1 MRTRIALILLGV
13 TTAGCY
19 RAVPVARV
27 DGLAPGGET
36 PAREELVVE
45 LPVAHPEAVTLL
57 RRALFESGL
66 MVARHDARAH
76 WLVAEA
82 GAVDDPIQRAMREIF
97 LVASYDRGTPESTL
111 VSIGA
116 LERTLHRLGTARGT
130 GTPQVMTNV
139 RRLSET
145 TGRENGAWER
155 VRTIAAW
162 LVDHGGRAVEEAG
175 APRRP

>member
-1 MRTRIALILLGV
+1 MRSTIALVLLGIA
-13 TTAGCY
+13 TAGCY
-19 RAVPVARV
+19 RPVPVARL
-27 DGLAPGGET
+27 DGLAPGGDT
-36 PAREELVVE
+36 AAREQLVVE
-45 LPVAHPEAVTLL
+45 VPMALPEAVTLL

-66 MVARHDARAH
+66 MVSRHDARGH

-97 LVASYDRGTPESTL
+97 LVASYDTGAEEST
-111 VSIGA
+111 VISIGA

-155 VRTIAAW
+155 VRTIASW
-162 LVDHGGRAVEEAG
+162 LVDHGGRAVDDG
-175 APRRP
+175 VAPRRP